1 MERRSALA
9 LAAHLADAL
18 DRVVSR
24 TAVLLSR
31 VALPLMIAC
40 GAGLVIG
47 RHLRLGPTADLKE
60 LESVLFFGLVMLSFG
75 YAYLRD
81 AHVRIDLVSRRL
93 PARTGAAIELAGCA
107 IVLLPFC
114 ALLMWY
120 GGDSAWRSFAQ
131 GERLPFGDLPL
142 QWVVRLMVPLGAL
155 GLAAASVA
163 VSARCLRTLA
173 APPSG
178 ESVG

>member
-9 LAAHLADAL
+9 LAARLADAL
-18 DRVVSR
+18 DRAVSR
-24 TAVLLSR
+24 TAVLFSR
-31 VALPLMIAC
+31 IALPLMVAC

-93 PARTGAAIELAGCA
+93 PARARAAIELAGCA
-107 IVLLPFC
+107 VVLLPFC
-114 ALLMWY
+114 AVLVWY
-120 GGDSAWRSFAQ
+120 GGESAWRSFIQ

-155 GLAAASVA
+155 ALAAASFA
-163 VSARCLRTLA
+163 VSVRCLRALA
-173 APPSG
+173 APPNG
-178 ESVG
+178 EAVR

>member
-9 LAAHLADAL
+9 LAARLARAL
-18 DRVVSR
+18 DRGVSR
-24 TAVLLSR
+24 IAVLFSH

-60 LESVLFFGLVMLSFG
+60 LESVLFFALVMLSFG

-93 PARTGAAIELAGCA
+93 PARTRAAIELAGCA
-107 IVLLPFC
+107 MVLLPFC
-114 ALLMWY
+114 ALLVWY
-120 GGDSAWRSFAQ
+120 GGESAWQSFIQ
-131 GERLPFGDLPL
+131 GERFPVGDLPL
-142 QWVVRLMVPLGAL
+142 QWVVRLMVPIGAL
-155 GLAAASVA
+155 ILAAASFA
-163 VSARCLRTLA
+163 VSVRSLCVL
-173 APPSG
+173 APPPNRESG
-178 ESVG
+178 R